1 MCNRN
6 DHKSRISHC
15 GRVESLMV
23 EQENSCGGTVEHLM
37 VEQWNRHGGKLQRL
51 IMELWNI

>member
-1 MCNRN
+1 
-6 DHKSRISHC
+6 
-15 GRVESLMV
+15 MV
-23 EQENSCGGTVEHLM
+23 ENYNVLSWNCGTSDGETVEHLI